1 MKRFWVV
8 SLCCAWILAGL
19 IPMRTV
25 QAQGPTDPV
34 RYAKPSAAG
43 SGDCSSWANVCTLQT
58 ALSGALPG
66 QQVWAAA
73 GVHYPGDTASSTF
86 TLKDG
91 VGVYGGFVGNE
102 TSLDQ
107 RDAATNG
114 TVLSGDIGVPFLGL
128 DNCLHVVTATSVGNS
143 ALLDGFTI
151 TGGTAYGSYPNANGG
166 GVFLTSASP
175 TLQNLT
181 IRGNRAEAVGGGLF
195 SRTNSGPIL
204 SHVTF
209 DDNYAQNAGGGM
221 YTSGGA
227 FTSLANVLFYM
238 NQTSGNGGGLY
249 SETTTIQLH
258 DVTFQANRSDVDQN
272 GIGSGGGMYGR
283 QNQSLLY
290 GVTFYDNQSNANGGG
305 LYLSEAF
312 IDMEN
317 VTIVQNRAVGA
328 GGVNGVGGG
337 IVFDSSPASFLRH
350 VTLWNNSATSA
361 GGGILIQNSSPNVD
375 NTLIWGNAS
384 PVGAQIYASSGSPSV
399 HFSVVQGGFP
409 GGLLIYT
416 DDPLVGTFG
425 DHGGSTQTLPI
436 LPGSSALDRG
446 TDTYCGDFDQRGR
459 PRPQEGTNDGVAG
472 CDIGAYEL
480 DNLAPEVELTDTVT
494 SLIENTPID
503 TPLKVA
509 RAVITDDGIGIQPL
523 SLSGEDAAMFSLSGN
538 DVFLKAGA
546 NLDYETNPVLDV
558 LVSVDD
564 PTIAGS
570 PDDSAALS
578 IAVQDVVEDFTAP
591 TVEGITR
598 LDANPTLAESLRFAV
613 QFSEPVKDVGTADF
627 SVMTTGT
634 LAAVVSGVTDS
645 GGGIYVVTVD
655 CASGEGTLRLDIP
668 ASAQIS
674 DLAGNALGGLP
685 YEGGESYEIVRSRP
699 FILWPRDG
707 ISLQNNRPE
716 LDWSD
721 FDGALGYDVQIS
733 RSANFNKLLM
743 SKRVTPAVSTLTLKA
758 SLPANQ
764 RLYWRVRA
772 RTAAGAG
779 LWSAPAEFVTANPPS
794 TPVVRA
800 PKKNQ
805 LITELR
811 PRLDWSDSRVPLG
824 TEFQKYEV
832 QYADNDSFT
841 GAVSLDVAGS
851 GPSETVLSED
861 LQPNTRYFWRVR
873 AWNTAEES
881 SAWSLVRTF
890 RAAMTAPELSKPAD
904 GADTHTRRP
913 MFEWLPVDGA
923 AGYTVQV
930 SKTDSF
936 GKVTASYTLK
946 TAQNWFAPSSD
957 LPANGTFFWRVRAN
971 GVNGPSLFSEV
982 RSFTTGQPPSV
993 PALKSPA
1000 AGALVREVRPR
1011 LDWSTVVLL
1020 PGTSFGHYELELD
1033 QDAAFS
1039 APLRA
1044 QVNSLT
1050 ASEYTLE
1057 VDLEPNRTYYWRVRA
1072 WNAGVNGIAE
1082 DGDDDFSAWSK
1093 TRSFRTALAQPVLLS
1108 PGPGEL
1114 TASLQPSL
1122 DWQDS
1127 EGALGYRVE
1136 ISRSDQFASLVRGV
1150 TVLNGISEYTP
1161 PTALPSGTQL
1171 WWRVRA
1177 TGKNGPSL
1185 WSQTGTFFTP

>member
-8 SLCCAWILAGL
+8 CLCCAWILAGL
-19 IPMRTV
+19 VPTRTV
-25 QAQGPTDPV
+25 QAQWPTGPV
-34 RYAKPSAAG
+34 RYAKTSATG
-43 SGDCSSWANVCTLQT
+43 SGDCSSWANACTLQT
-58 ALSGALPG
+58 ALSGAVSG
-66 QQVWAAA
+66 QQVWVAA
-73 GVHYPGDTASSTF
+73 GVHFPGSTSSSTF
-86 TLKDG
+86 ALRND

-107 RDAATNG
+107 RDAAINP
-114 TVLSGDIGVPFLGL
+114 TVLSGDIGVPGNYM
-128 DNCLHVVTATSVGNS
+128 DNCTHVVKADTVGSS

-151 TGGTAYGSYPNANGG
+151 TGGYAIGSYPNGNGG
-166 GVFLTSASP
+166 GIFVTNAGP
-175 TLQNLT
+175 TLQNLI
-181 IRGNRAEAVGGGLF
+181 IRGNRAEAVGGGLYGI
-195 SRTNSGPIL
+195 TNTQLIL
-204 SHVTF
+204 NHVTF
-209 DDNYAQNAGGGM
+209 EDNYAQNAGGGM
-221 YTSGGA
+221 YVSDGFVITLS
-227 FTSLANVLFYM
+227 NVTFSM
-238 NQTSGNGGGLY
+238 NRTNGNGGGLY
-249 SETTTIQLH
+249 SETTTAQLQ
-258 DVTFQANRSDVDQN
+258 DVTFQANLSDADSN
-272 GIGSGGGMYGR
+272 GIGSGGGMYLMKGYGM
-283 QNQSLLY
+283 LY
-290 GVTFYDNQSNANGGG
+290 GVTFYNNQSNASGGG
-305 LYLSEAF
+305 LYNSSVNV
-312 IDMEN
+312 DMGN
-317 VTIVQNRAVGA
+317 VTLVQNRAKGA
-328 GGVNGVGGG
+328 GGG
-337 IVFDSSPASFLRH
+337 IFFESCNSSFLRH

-361 GGGILIQNSSPNVD
+361 GGGIYAQNSSPSVD
-375 NTLIWGNAS
+375 NSLIWGNAS
-384 PVGAQIYASSGSPSV
+384 PLGAQIYTSGGNPSV
-399 HFSVVQGGFP
+399 RFSVVQDGFSGGT
-409 GGLLIYT
+409 LIYT

-446 TDTYCGDFDQRGR
+446 TSTSCGNFDQRGH
-459 PRPQEGTNDGVAG
+459 PRPQEGTDDGEVG
-472 CDIGAYEL
+472 CDIGAFEL

-494 SLIENTPID
+494 SLAEDTLMD
-503 TPLKVA
+503 TPMKVA
-509 RAVITDDGIGIQPL
+509 RAVITDDGIGLTPL
-523 SLSGEDAAMFSLSGN
+523 SLSGADAAMFSLSGN
-538 DVFLKAGA
+538 DLFLKAGA
-546 NLDYETNPVLDV
+546 DLDYETNPVLDV
-558 LVSVDD
+558 QVNVDD
-564 PTIAGS
+564 PTIAAS

-578 IAVQDVVEDFTAP
+578 IALLDVVEDFTAP

-598 LDANPTLAESLRFAV
+598 LDANPTLNPTARFVV
-613 QFSEPVKDVGTADF
+613 QFSEPVKDVGAADF
-627 SVMTTGT
+627 AVMTTGT
-634 LAAVVSGVTDS
+634 LAAAVSSVTDS
-645 GGGIYVVTVD
+645 GGGTYGVTVD

-668 ASAQIS
+668 TSAQIS
-674 DLAGNALGGLP
+674 DLAGNALSGLP
-685 YEGGESYEIVRSRP
+685 YENGESYEIVRSRP
-699 FILWPRDG
+699 FIIWPRDG
-707 ISLQNNRPE
+707 AAIQNNQPE

-733 RSANFNKLLM
+733 RSANFKRLLM
-743 SKRVTPAVSTLTLKA
+743 SKRVQPAVSVLIPKA

-772 RTAAGAG
+772 RTAAGVG
-779 LWSAPAEFVTANPPS
+779 PWSAAAEFVTANPPS
-794 TPVVRA
+794 RPVLLA
-800 PKKNQ
+800 PKNNQ

-811 PRLDWSDSRVPLG
+811 PRLDWRDSRVPLG

-832 QYADNDSFT
+832 QYADNDAFT
-841 GAVSLDVAGS
+841 GAVTLDVAGL

-861 LQPNTRYFWRVR
+861 VQPNTRYYWRVR
-873 AWNTAEES
+873 AWNTAGES
-881 SAWSLVRTF
+881 SAWSAVRSF
-890 RAAMTAPELSKPAD
+890 RAAMTAPALSKPGD

-930 SKTDSF
+930 SKTDGF
-936 GKVTASYTLK
+936 GKVMASYTLK
-946 TAQNWFAPSSD
+946 TAQNWFTPGSD
-957 LPANGTFFWRVRAN
+957 LPANGNFFWRVRAN

-993 PALKSPA
+993 PVLKSPA

-1020 PGTSFGHYELELD
+1020 PGTTFGYYQLELD
-1033 QDAAFS
+1033 QDASFS

-1044 QVNSLT
+1044 QVNQLA
-1050 ASEYTLE
+1050 ASEYSLE

-1108 PGPGEL
+1108 PGAGEL
-1114 TASLQPSL
+1114 TADLQPRL

-1136 ISRSDQFASLVRGV
+1136 IARSEKFASLLRGV
-1150 TVLNGISEYTP
+1150 TVVNGISEYTP